1 MKYFLSLLL
10 YRLLT
15 FLLLPLLLL
24 ALLIRSRKS
33 PQYRQRLFERLGFL
47 PKSMQ
52 KNGIVVHA
60 ASVGE
65 VIALKNFIDQLI
77 HTYDDVPITVT
88 TFTPTGSDQVKKL
101 FQNKVQHCYLPI
113 DSIFCSW
120 LFLKKLQPKAM
131 IFMETELWPSIIAQC
146 AKKRIKLLLI
156 NGRLS
161 TKSVRG
167 YKKVHWLF
175 TPTIKHFDQI
185 LTQSQIDCEHFIK
198 LGANPQQ
205 CHSSGNLKFD
215 ISVNKSLK
223 AKQVELK
230 SFVQG
235 ERQLWVVASTH
246 QGDEDIVLSSFTQ
259 LLKKSPELLLVIVPR
274 HPERFNEV
282 AQLCEKQGFTISRRS
297 EQETVTPQTQ
307 IWLLDTLG
315 ELLPTCA
322 LATVVTIGGTFSE
335 LGGHNPLEAALFKK
349 PIVVG
354 ADMSSFFEV
363 MQQLTDARGI
373 VQLSN
378 HLKIEEQL
386 SINIEKILIDKQLQL
401 TLGENAYKVVQEN
414 QGASDKS
421 ILALQTLIKS

>member
-10 YRLLT
+10 YRIFT
-15 FLLLPLLLL
+15 FLLLPILLL
-24 ALLIRSRKS
+24 ALIIRSKNS
-33 PQYRQRLFERLGFL
+33 PEYRQRISERFGFL

-52 KNGIVVHA
+52 KNGIIVHA

-65 VIALKNFIDQLI
+65 VIALKHFIDKLI
-77 HTYDDVPITVT
+77 NTYDDLPITIT
-88 TFTPTGSDQVKKL
+88 TFTPTGSAQVKKL

-120 LFLKKLQPKAM
+120 LFLQKLQPKAM
-131 IFMETELWPSIIAQC
+131 VFMETELWPSIIAQC

-161 TKSVRG
+161 TKSVKG

-185 LTQSQIDCEHFIK
+185 LTQSQFDCDHFLK

-205 CHSSGNLKFD
+205 CRSSGNLKFD
-215 ISVNKSLK
+215 ISVNTSLE
-223 AKQVELK
+223 AKQTELK
-230 SFVQG
+230 GFIEG

-246 QGDEDIVLSSFTQ
+246 QGDEELILSTFRQ
-259 LLKKSPELLLVIVPR
+259 LLKKSPRLLLVIVPR

-282 AQLCEKQGFTISRRS
+282 AQLCSKQGFLMSRRS
-297 EQETVTPQTQ
+297 EKTSVSHQTQ

-322 LATVVTIGGTFSE
+322 LATVVSIGGSFSQ

-349 PIVVG
+349 PLVVG

-363 MQQLTDARGI
+363 MQQLNNAGGV
-373 VQLSN
+373 VQLAN
-378 HLKIEEQL
+378 HQ
-386 SINIEKILIDKQLQL
+386 NIEKNLYTHIEKVLMDEQLQV
-401 TLGENAYKVVQEN
+401 TLGNNAYQVVLDN
-414 QGASDKS
+414 QGASDTS
-421 ILALQTLIKS
+421 ISTLQTLVN